1 MATTAGG
8 SAPPERK
15 TLSTWEV
22 AAISV
27 GFMAPVMAM
36 SLNGIG
42 VAGLVGRAVPFAF
55 GVAFAGAVFVA
66 YAFVRLLQRVT
77 HAGSVYAL
85 AGITI
90 GPKAGFFS
98 GFALLGTYIF
108 MTTCILGACS
118 VFFEAMLTELSLG
131 SSALVGIV
139 IPLFIAALGLYLN
152 LRNSTSAT
160 RVTLVIGLIGIFAIL
175 ALSIVILA
183 KVSAGSA
190 PYEASIDFGI
200 LTPAGNSWSAIM
212 TASVFAFLSWAGFE
226 SGSSLGEETT
236 DPKQTVPKA
245 LLLAVVTGGV
255 IYVFVMFAQTIGFGT
270 DEAGVERFA
279 NASSTLTELGSAYIG
294 QWFAVLISVTAFAVA
309 FGAFLSSSTATSRLI
324 YTLARDGFGPSAF
337 AKRDARTRVPN
348 QAVWATNIIAL
359 IFALALA
366 LAGRTNV
373 EVYYWYATIATL
385 CMVVAYGMASVGAIR
400 FIRDKNSSIPV
411 WEIVFPLLALGY
423 LVYVYFIQVI
433 GQEPPYTYF
442 PWFSGAWCLLGLAII
457 ILNPK
462 LADNIGHT
470 LTKEDIDA

>member
-1 MATTAGG
+1 M
-8 SAPPERK
+8 
-15 TLSTWEV
+15 
-22 AAISV
+22 
-27 GFMAPVMAM
+27 
-36 SLNGIG
+36 
-42 VAGLVGRAVPFAF
+42 
-55 GVAFAGAVFVA
+55 
-66 YAFVRLLQRVT
+66 
-77 HAGSVYAL
+77 
-85 AGITI
+85 
-90 GPKAGFFS
+90 
-98 GFALLGTYIF
+98 
-108 MTTCILGACS
+108 
-118 VFFEAMLTELSLG
+118 
-131 SSALVGIV
+131 
-139 IPLFIAALGLYLN
+139 
-152 LRNSTSAT
+152 
-160 RVTLVIGLIGIFAIL
+160 
-175 ALSIVILA
+175 
-183 KVSAGSA
+183 
-190 PYEASIDFGI
+190 
-200 LTPAGNSWSAIM
+200 
-212 TASVFAFLSWAGFE
+212 
-226 SGSSLGEETT
+226 
-236 DPKQTVPKA
+236 PKA

-270 DEAGVERFA
+270 DEAGIERFA

-294 QWFAVLISVTAFAVA
+294 QWFAVLISVIAFAVA

-359 IFALALA
+359 ILALALA

>member
-1 MATTAGG
+1 MTTTADI
-8 SAPPERK
+8 SPPHERK
-15 TLSTWEV
+15 MLSTWEV
-22 AAISV
+22 TAISV

-42 VAGLVGRAVPFAF
+42 VAGLVGKAVPFAF
-55 GVAFAGAVFVA
+55 AVAFAGAVFVA

-85 AGITI
+85 AGVTV

-118 VFFEAMLTELSLG
+118 VFFEAMLTELSAG
-131 SSALVGIV
+131 SSQFVGILV
-139 IPLFIAALGLYLN
+139 PLFIGALGLYLN
-152 LRNSTSAT
+152 LRNSTSAA
-160 RVTLVIGLIGIFAIL
+160 RVTLVIGLIGIIAMLIL
-175 ALSIVILA
+175 SVVILS
-183 KVSAGSA
+183 KVSAGTA
-190 PYEASIDFGI
+190 PYETSIDLGA

-236 DPKQTVPKA
+236 EPKKTVPKA

-279 NASSTLTELGSAYIG
+279 GASSTLTELGSAYIG
-294 QWFAVLISVTAFAVA
+294 QWFAVLISVIAFSVA

-324 YTLARDGFGPSAF
+324 YTLARDGFGPTVF
-337 AKRDARTRVPN
+337 ANRDPHTRVPK

-359 IFALALA
+359 VFALGMAF
-366 LAGRTNV
+366 AGRTNV

-385 CMVVAYGMASVGAIR
+385 CMVIAYGMASVGAIR
-400 FIRDKNSSIPV
+400 FILNKDSSIPV
-411 WEIVFPLLALGY
+411 WEIVFPILALGY
-423 LVYVYFIQVI
+423 LVYVYLIQVV
-433 GQEPPYTYF
+433 GQVAPYTYF
-442 PWFSGAWCLLGLAII
+442 PWLSGAWCLLGLAII

-462 LADNIGHT
+462 LAQNIGQK